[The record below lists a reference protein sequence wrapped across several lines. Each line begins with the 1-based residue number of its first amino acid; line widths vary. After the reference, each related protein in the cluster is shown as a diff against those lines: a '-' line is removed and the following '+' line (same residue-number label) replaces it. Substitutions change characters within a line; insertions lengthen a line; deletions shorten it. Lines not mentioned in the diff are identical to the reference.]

1 MASTMKFIHAA
12 MNDQN
17 SHIDR
22 EHEHPRNA
30 DIAPERTHLNYSF
43 PMDHNGLS
51 PFQYYKNRI
60 GEVYMYG
67 RGSQREKDAI
77 TGCGWI
83 VTLPDELYGNPEKE
97 KAFFRGV
104 FNFISDRYG
113 KENIINNSIH
123 YDEGGL
129 PHIHV
134 IFSPVTT
141 LDHDM
146 VQYKTKRTK
155 QAVKLESGRWEYK
168 YIHVNKNGRPVDENN
183 LETWVKLNNYARM
196 SDYYDEKVDCNS
208 VLNPIELRNFH
219 PDLQKYL
226 TENGIEGKIVTGTTG
241 TSFAVKELKEFT
253 KKTGLHLKDIKE
265 LLPKNKSLLEGYIEN
280 AIKLEQINHSLHE
293 KDTLIELLQKELS
306 AKDQALSQALEHN
319 SEPEKKIADLEK
331 TAASRHQ
338 EQEPANIHTSQPERH
353 SQEPQKRT
361 FSWSK
366 KEAPRKEQEVTF

>member
-1 MASTMKFIHAA
+1 MASTRKFIHAA

-30 DIAPERTHLNYSF
+30 DIDPERTHLNYSF
-43 PMDHNGLS
+43 SMDHNGLS

-60 GEVYMYG
+60 SEVYMYG

-83 VTLPDELYGNPEKE
+83 VTLPSELYGNPEKE

-113 KENIINNSIH
+113 RENIINNSIH

-134 IFSPVTT
+134 IFSPITK

-168 YIHVNKNGRPVDENN
+168 YIHVNKNGRPVDENSP
-183 LETWVKLNNYARM
+183 ETWVKLNNYARI

-226 TENGIEGKIVTGTTG
+226 TENGIEGKVVTGTTG

-265 LLPKNKSLLEGYIEN
+265 LLPENKSLLESYVEN

-293 KDTLIELLQKELS
+293 KDSLIESLQKELS
-306 AKDQALSQALEHN
+306 AKDQALSQTLNSN
-319 SEPEKKIADLEK
+319 SEMKQKIEELEK
-331 TAASRHQ
+331 SMTTKIQDQ
-338 EQEPANIHTSQPERH
+338 EQAHIPQ
-353 SQEPQKRT
+353 PQKRA
-361 FSWSK
+361 FSWSRHESVK
-366 KEAPRKEQEVTF
+366 KGQEITL